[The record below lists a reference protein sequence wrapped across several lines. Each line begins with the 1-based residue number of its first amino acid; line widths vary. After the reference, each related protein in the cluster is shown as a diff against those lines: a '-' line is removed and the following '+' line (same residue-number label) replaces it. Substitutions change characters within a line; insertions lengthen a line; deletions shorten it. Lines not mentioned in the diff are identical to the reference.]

1 MKEFLASS
9 NSNSQG
15 ASGIYGLKRSALV
28 PIQQLQIHL
37 ETEVMR
43 VQCIKLNV
51 ENTTQYLTVHVS
63 ATGGLVR
70 TQAKP
75 VFIQ

>member
-15 ASGIYGLKRSALV
+15 APGIYGLKQSVLI

-51 ENTTQYLTVHVS
+51 ENTTHYLTVHVS
-63 ATGGLVR
+63 ATGGLGR
-70 TQAKP
+70 TRAKS